1 MAQISSIERIPIS
14 GCSNGRGI
22 KITGTTSGDANTIHT
37 ATSSSGVIDEV
48 WLFCYNSDTSSRTL
62 SLCLGGTTS
71 PDDIVNIVLLPQQ
84 GDILVLAGECF
95 NGEVVIKAYASSA
108 NVLVIRGYVNR
119 ITNS

>member
-1 MAQISSIERIPIS
+1 MAQISAIERIVLS
-14 GCSNGRGI
+14 GSTNGRGI
-22 KITGTTSGDANTIHT
+22 KVTGTGTGSADTIHT
-37 ATSSSGVIDEV
+37 ATSSSGLIDEV
-48 WLFCYNSDTSSRTL
+48 WLFAYNSDTSSRTL

-95 NGEVVIKAYASSA
+95 NGGVILKAYGSVA
-108 NVLVIRGYVNR
+108 NVLVVRGYVNR

>member
-22 KITGTTSGDANTIHT
+22 KITGTTSEGANTVHT
-37 ATSSSGVIDEV
+37 ATSTSGVIDEV

-95 NGEVVIKAYASSA
+95 NGGVVLKAYGSAA

>member
-22 KITGTTSGDANTIHT
+22 KVTGTGTGDANTIHT
-37 ATSSSGVIDEV
+37 ATSTAGVIDEV
-48 WLFCYNSDTSSRTL
+48 WLYCYNSGAANL
-62 SLCLGGTTS
+62 VLYLCLGGTTD
-71 PDDIVNIVLLPQQ
+71 PDDIVKITIPAQT

-95 NGEVVIKAYASSA
+95 NGGVVIKAFADFA
-108 NVLVIRGYVNR
+108 NYLVIRGYVNR

>member
-62 SLCLGGTTS
+62 SLCLGGTTD
-71 PDDIVNIVLLPQQ
+71 PDDIASISIPSKYN
-84 GDILVLAGECF
+84 DILVLAGECF
-95 NGEVVIKAYASSA
+95 NGSVVIKAYASSA

-119 ITNS
+119 ISNT